1 MGQIQQTGKGSIVK
15 GSTNTVACATF
26 AIISEVLLE
35 DLVKSC
41 LAEMEGA
48 VDLGSS
54 YHLLR
59 V

>member
-1 MGQIQQTGKGSIVK
+1 MGQTQQTGKGSIVK
-15 GSTNTVACATF
+15 DSTNTVACATF
-26 AIISEVLLE
+26 AIISEVLE
-35 DLVKSC
+35 DFRVRSC